1 MSITES
7 KNEAQEMLELEFD
20 VQDRNGETYH
30 FTLFGAKYFEMD
42 EREFEGCRYWYKH
55 GDYRDYITN
64 MVEWHKNELNKVF
77 KNKEIEKI
85 TKAHRKMNG
94 FLGQI
99 NLLTT

>member
-1 MSITES
+1 
-7 KNEAQEMLELEFD
+7 MLELEFE
-20 VQDRNGETYH
+20 VKDRNGEIYR
-30 FTLFGAKYFEMD
+30 FTFLGAKYFEPD
-42 EREFEGCRYWYKH
+42 GQEFEGCRCWYKH

-64 MVEWHKNELNKVF
+64 MVEWNKNELNKVF

-85 TKAHRKMNG
+85 AKAHRKMNG